1 METKTHLRKLLKL
14 FFNFE
19 IHLTLFIIVNSV
31 LWMIFLLSNQ
41 AGFDSLPLYISIVW
55 FVVLIIHW
63 LVAYEKF
70 RINKKH

>member
-1 METKTHLRKLLKL
+1 
-14 FFNFE
+14 
-19 IHLTLFIIVNSV
+19 
-31 LWMIFLLSNQ
+31 MIFLLSNQ